1 MEVQNLIEAYKSNR
15 QHWETIFCNK
25 NNFQWEM
32 ASVMEWGDWEARR
45 TPPAGWNEEQ
55 ARAKAKLV

>member
-1 MEVQNLIEAYKSNR
+1 MKHTKVTGSTGKLYFAIK
-15 QHWETIFCNK
+15 K

>member
-1 MEVQNLIEAYKSNR
+1 LKHTKVTGSTGKLYFAIK
-15 QHWETIFCNK
+15 K